1 MPLSRASLTFFFFH
15 SCTRHALPERNEL
28 LAAER
33 RIALL
38 DSSDS
43 MGMVLERLLTS
54 KYQFQLESTSQLEG
68 HLEMKG
74 KDCSVLWGFAKNDH
88 VALKRIALN
97 SRTRF
102 PSVCCW
108 NKNCVL
114 VCAPLK
120 NEHVVK

>member
-1 MPLSRASLTFFFFH
+1 M
-15 SCTRHALPERNEL
+15 PERNEL
-28 LAAER
+28 LSAER

-43 MGMVLERLLTS
+43 MGIALQLLLKS

-74 KDCSVLWGFAKNDH
+74 KDCSVLWGFARNDH

-102 PSVCCW
+102 PSVCY
-108 NKNCVL
+108 
-114 VCAPLK
+114 
-120 NEHVVK
+120 